1 MIFPTFRTKRANRT
15 SPATETTQ
23 PSQTSPTTWTPQDE
37 SDIPDNLRIQP
48 TYVDPWANDP
58 DRTTRR
64 ETYI

>member
-1 MIFPTFRTKRANRT
+1 MIFRSRHATRT
-15 SPATETTQ
+15 SPADDTILSSATTQ
-23 PSQTSPTTWTPQDE
+23 TTWTPQEE

-48 TYVDPWANDP
+48 IYVDPWANDP

>member
-1 MIFPTFRTKRANRT
+1 M
-15 SPATETTQ
+15 TTQ
-23 PSQTSPTTWTPQDE
+23 TSWEPQDE

-48 TYVDPWANDP
+48 IYVDPWANDP